1 MEHLSHLNQYLYK
14 YRGHLIAGILFVFIS
29 NYFRILQPQLI
40 REALD
45 LVVENIRTYQAMAGF
60 EMQRKFYSQLGQTLL
75 YFGAGVLLMALLM
88 GVFMYFMRQTIVVM
102 SRLIE
107 YDLRKAIYE
116 HYQRLHVGFF
126 KQHNT
131 GDLMARIT
139 EDVSKVRMYLGPAIM
154 YGVNLIS
161 LFVMVVYSM
170 MSVSWELTLY
180 CLAPLPLLSV
190 SIYYVSEFINK
201 RSEIIQKQLS
211 VLNST
216 AQETFSGIRVVK
228 AYVQEEAMARFFAG
242 QNEDFRQKSLAMG
255 RVDALFYPLMLLL
268 IGVSIIIAVYVGGI
282 QVVQGKIS
290 TGNVAEFVIYVNML
304 TWPVTSIGWIAS
316 LIQQAAASQK
326 RINEFLNI
334 QPAIA
339 SPVHDPRPIKG
350 HVRFDRVRFQYPH
363 NQIYALNGV
372 SFELLPGQKM
382 AIVGRT
388 GSGKSTVADL
398 LVRLYDVSEGDIYID
413 GESISRLD
421 LDNLRRRIGY
431 VPQDGFLF
439 SDTVSANIA
448 FGKPDATQEEIE
460 RAARYAAIHE
470 EILAL
475 PMGYDTVVGERGV
488 TLSGGQK
495 QRISIARA
503 LVKHPDILLLDDC
516 LSAVDTHTEK
526 QILAAFHDLLANKTA
541 IVITHRIYAY
551 LSFDKIL
558 VMDDGRIVEQGT
570 HDELLA
576 LRGYYYEL
584 FERQA
589 VEEAG

>member
-1 MEHLSHLNQYLYK
+1 MEHLSYLNRYLYK
-14 YRGHLIAGILFVFIS
+14 YRRHLAAGILFVFIS

-45 LVVENIRTYQAMAGF
+45 LVVENIRMYQSMEGF
-60 EMQRKFYSQLGQTLL
+60 VLQRKFYSQLGQTLL

-116 HYQRLHVGFF
+116 HYQRLHTGFF
-126 KQHNT
+126 KRHNT

-161 LFVMVVYSM
+161 LFIMVIYSM
-170 MSVSWELTLY
+170 VSVSWELTLY

-190 SIYYVSEFINK
+190 SIYYVSDLINK
-201 RSEIIQKQLS
+201 KSEIIQKQLS

-228 AYVQEEAMARFFAG
+228 AYVQENAMARFFAG

-255 RVDALFYPLMLLL
+255 RVDALFYPLMLAL
-268 IGVSIIIAVYVGGI
+268 IGVSIIITVYVGGI

-326 RINEFLNI
+326 RINEFLDI
-334 QPAIA
+334 QPLIA
-339 SPVHDPRPIKG
+339 SPTYNPRPIEG
-350 HVRFDRVRFQYPH
+350 HIRFDQVRFQYPH
-363 NQIYALNGV
+363 NHIYALDGV

-413 GESISRLD
+413 GESISTLD
-421 LDNLRRRIGY
+421 LDNLRRCIGY

-470 EILAL
+470 EIMAL
-475 PMGYDTVVGERGV
+475 PKGYDTIVGERGV

-526 QILAAFHDLLANKTA
+526 QILAAFNDLLADKTA

-551 LSFDKIL
+551 LTFDKIL
-558 VMDDGRIVEQGT
+558 VMDNGRIVEQGT

-576 LRGYYYEL
+576 LKGYYYEL

-589 VEEAG
+589 MEEAG